1 MRYICKI
8 EMKVGFVSIFGKP
21 NAGKSTLLN
30 ALMGEK
36 LAIVSPKVQ
45 TTRHRIKGILT
56 EKDYQIIFSDT
67 PGIIEPRYKL
77 HEKMMQAV
85 KNSLEDA
92 DLALLLLDIRDSWE
106 ENDQLFTALKLQ
118 APGIVVINKIDGMPA
133 EKIEEA
139 KTFFAAKSYC
149 REVIAISALKKNN
162 LATLLD
168 TILKLL
174 PEGQPFFEGDD
185 LTDLPTKF
193 FVGELIREKVFLLYG
208 DEIPYQATVVV
219 QEFKEKSTLT
229 KIRADIIV
237 QRESQKGIILGEGGK
252 MIRKLGSEARAD
264 IEKFIDRKV
273 FLELF
278 VRVRPKW
285 RDTETFLKEYG
296 YN

>member
-1 MRYICKI
+1 
-8 EMKVGFVSIFGKP
+8 MKVGFVSIFGKP

-92 DLALLLLDIRDSWE
+92 DLALLLLDIRDDWE
-106 ENDQLFTALKLQ
+106 ENGRLFSALKLQ
-118 APGIVVINKIDGMPA
+118 APGVIVLNKTDGIPA
-133 EKIEEA
+133 AKVDEA
-139 KTFFAAKSYC
+139 KAFFADKPYC
-149 REVIAISALKKNN
+149 REVIAISALKKDNI
-162 LATLLD
+162 AGLLK
-168 TILKLL
+168 TVLNLL

-193 FVGELIREKVFLLYG
+193 FVGELIREKIFLLYG
-208 DEIPYQATVVV
+208 DEIPYQATVLV

-229 KIRADIIV
+229 KIRAEIIV

-252 MIRKLGSEARAD
+252 MIRKLGSEARVD

-278 VRVRPKW
+278 VKVRPKW

>member
-1 MRYICKI
+1 
-8 EMKVGFVSIFGKP
+8 MKVGFVSIFGKP

-85 KNSLEDA
+85 RNSLEDA
-92 DLALLLLDIRDSWE
+92 DLALLMLDIREDWE
-106 ENDQLFTALKLQ
+106 ENDRIFTALKLRSP
-118 APGIVVINKIDGMPA
+118 AIVVLNKTDGMGR
-133 EKIEEA
+133 ERTDEA
-139 KTFFAAKSYC
+139 RAFFGAKPYA
-149 REVIAISALKKNN
+149 REVIAISALNRNN
-162 LATLLD
+162 IDGLLAAV
-168 TILKLL
+168 IRLL

-193 FVGELIREKVFLLYG
+193 FVGELIREKIFLLYG
-208 DEIPYQATVVV
+208 DEIPYQATVLV
-219 QEFKEKSTLT
+219 QEFKEKTTLT
-229 KIRADIIV
+229 KVRADIIV

-252 MIRKLGSEARAD
+252 MIRRLGSDARVD
-264 IEKFIDRKV
+264 IEKFIGRKV

-278 VRVRPKW
+278 VKVRPKW
-285 RDTETFLKEYG
+285 RDTETFLREYG